1 MLQERTNNGQNGQ
14 AVTVIETK
22 GTDSTHKE
30 AKSLT
35 EKEAKVI
42 RKFLSNVGLYEA
54 DALRIAIRFAEDQA
68 AADKLSKDEQLA
80 LDRYLNVGLPREGV
94 SSQTIQAH
102 RVQRASALSKSSAIF
117 CDKMQ
122 ILNVYESL
130 MAYAIDTAHIE
141 QARQGLSRLSSGG
154 VSQQSSSYTGT
165 VK

>member
-1 MLQERTNNGQNGQ
+1 MN
-14 AVTVIETK
+14 
-22 GTDSTHKE
+22 KE

-54 DALRIAIRFAEDQA
+54 DALRIAIKFAEGKVT
-68 AADKLSKDEQLA
+68 ADKLSKDEQLA
-80 LDRYLNVGLPREGV
+80 LDRYLNVGLSREGI
-94 SSQTIQAH
+94 SSQMIQTH

-122 ILNVYESL
+122 ILCVYESL
-130 MAYAIDTAHIE
+130 MAYAIDLTHIE

-154 VSQQSSSYTGT
+154 VSQQPSSFVGT
-165 VK
+165 AK